1 MIARISLSGVPASLA
16 SGVPD
21 ALGVFV
27 RVAFDEVCAMLSSER
42 HPVKRSAVIRP
53 AAIDLL
59 AGFIF
64 FSDRAAD

>member
-1 MIARISLSGVPASLA
+1 
-16 SGVPD
+16 
-21 ALGVFV
+21 
-27 RVAFDEVCAMLSSER
+27 MLPSER

-53 AAIDLL
+53 AAIELF